1 MPLSR
6 ARVRRYLEGEPDV
19 DIVGECG
26 DAAAALEHV
35 QRLRPN
41 LLLLDVQM
49 PGLTGLALLE
59 RIPQAERPAVVFIT
73 AFEEF
78 AVQAFAAQAIDYLL
92 KPFEQARMA
101 QALEKVRIHL
111 RLRDRVEAPRSAPA
125 ETGCLTRI
133 PIRSAGR
140 TVFVSTDSI
149 QWIETAGNYLV
160 LHCGEQTHLLRETM
174 NQLEGQL
181 DPTRFIRIHRST
193 IVRVDAVKEI
203 QPLPNGERMVI
214 LQGGARVTLSRSYRE
229 RVRPILGA
237 L

>member
-1 MPLSR
+1 MRLRTLLVDDMPLSR

-92 KPFEQARMA
+92 KLFEQARMA

-111 RLRDRVEAPRSAPA
+111 RLRDR
-125 ETGCLTRI
+125 
-133 PIRSAGR
+133 
-140 TVFVSTDSI
+140 
-149 QWIETAGNYLV
+149 
-160 LHCGEQTHLLRETM
+160 
-174 NQLEGQL
+174 
-181 DPTRFIRIHRST
+181 
-193 IVRVDAVKEI
+193 
-203 QPLPNGERMVI
+203 
-214 LQGGARVTLSRSYRE
+214 
-229 RVRPILGA
+229 
-237 L
+237 